1 MRKHSVQRAGFTLV
15 ELLAVMMIIGILA
28 GLILGV
34 SSYASRK
41 ASESKAIAEMQK
53 IKNGLEEYKIK
64 YGKYP
69 GDVNQRIEDDDLL
82 SLSNFVSDL
91 EYTDKVDDPFTET
104 RDVKGI
110 VDPWGNAYCVSNLG
124 FSIRVISAGQ
134 DVKDN
139 KNISTAD
146 DIDSNAAQ

>member
-1 MRKHSVQRAGFTLV
+1 MRNHAVQRAGFTLV

-53 IKNGLEEYKIK
+53 IKNACEEYKIK

-69 GDVNQRIEDDDLL
+69 GVVNDRIEDADLL
-82 SLSNFVSDL
+82 SLGNFVSDL
-91 EYTDKVDDPFTET
+91 EYTNKVYDPFTGNT
-104 RDVKGI
+104 GQGI

-134 DVKDN
+134 DVEDKN
-139 KNISTAD
+139 KNTAD

>member
-1 MRKHSVQRAGFTLV
+1 MRNHAVQRAGFTLV

-41 ASESKAIAEMQK
+41 ASESKAVAEMQK
-53 IKNGLEEYKIK
+53 IKNACEEYKIK

-69 GDVNQRIEDDDLL
+69 GTQNARITNAPLL

-91 EYTDKVDDPFTET
+91 EYTDKAYDPFTGDEP
-104 RDVKGI
+104 VKGI

-134 DVKDN
+134 DVEDKN
-139 KNISTAD
+139 KNTAD